1 MIKHHF
7 IFSLSSE
14 AFRLLPSGFDFY
26 VHQRLPLRENRQEIW
41 AEFYSCGIKR
51 MRNMNDWK
59 AGKLLKNCVQIAVAV
74 LGYSS
79 KAIPLHRK
87 KQVRTGSSL
96 MRSSSAIRGIRRDK
110 KEVSTKDRKGN
121 GALPECGNRLGY
133 KSVRRDVPCK
143 EKSRTDF
150 SVLLLNYGQAATS
163 SDWGYSSG

>member
-1 MIKHHF
+1 
-7 IFSLSSE
+7 
-14 AFRLLPSGFDFY
+14 
-26 VHQRLPLRENRQEIW
+26 
-41 AEFYSCGIKR
+41 
-51 MRNMNDWK
+51 MNDWK

-74 LGYSS
+74 LGCSS

-150 SVLLLNYGQAATS
+150 SVLLLNYVQAATS
-163 SDWGYSSG
+163 SDWGYSSGCTSVSACGSSAWLASCFACSCTSRAVFFSTIRLWRFS